1 MKQIAILLFIIAL
14 HSVIAD
20 AQPKPRWVQK
30 GVKAMNNERL
40 NKNYGFHTFATF
52 GADINQ
58 LKAERFKPLMEFFSK
73 PMSVKF

>member
-20 AQPKPRWVQK
+20 AQPKPHWVQK
-30 GVKAMNNERL
+30 GVKAMNNECS
-40 NKNYGFHTFATF
+40 NKSYGFHKFYSY
-52 GADINQ
+52 GADINE
-58 LKAERFKPLMEFFSK
+58 LETEWFKPLIEFFSK